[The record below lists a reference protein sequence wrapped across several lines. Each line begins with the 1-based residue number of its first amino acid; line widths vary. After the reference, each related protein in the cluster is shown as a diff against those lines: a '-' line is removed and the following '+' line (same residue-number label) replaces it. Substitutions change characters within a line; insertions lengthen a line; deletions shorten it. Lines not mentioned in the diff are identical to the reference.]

1 MKKNYFFSAVLAIA
15 AAVAC
20 TEKGPVDF
28 PIQGDLTLYGENV
41 AGQEVGVFV
50 TSDGLPQSNLLYT
63 AAEGEGAVALTA
75 KAEKA
80 GFKQGNHMIYAYAP
94 YAEAAAELTA
104 VPAPDYTK
112 QATVPYDP
120 FVGMEGMEAL
130 IGLMLSYESQAKPVA
145 YAAKEV
151 ASLTSAAITLPFEA
165 LNPLE
170 VISVAEPG
178 LEGTNADAQVG
189 KKIKKVVVT
198 CNKPI
203 AYSGQVL
210 DLTTGKLTGGTASNS
225 IELAVDITVTKM
237 AFVVAKGFSFATCLT
252 EADLADAKFKIEMF
266 VEGGK
271 TYAAEDLSAKSG
283 SIFGLALNEVE

>member
-15 AAVAC
+15 ATVAC

-104 VPAPDYTK
+104 VPAPDYSK
-112 QATVPYDP
+112 QSTVAFDP
-120 FVGMEGMEAL
+120 LADDEILA
-130 IGLMLSYESQAKPVA
+130 GLMLSYNSTAQSVL
-145 YAAKEV
+145 YATTEV
-151 ASLTSAAITLPFEA
+151 TELSSAAITLPFA
-165 LNPLE
+165 AVNPLTE
-170 VISVAEPG
+170 VTVGEPG
-178 LEGTNADAQVG
+178 LEGTNANAQEG
-189 KKIKKVVVT
+189 KKVTKIVVT
-198 CNKPI
+198 CDKPI
-203 AYSGQVL
+203 AYTGQTL
-210 DLTTGKLTGGTASNS
+210 DLTTGKLVGGTAVNS
-225 IELAVDITVTKM
+225 IEIAADMTVKKM
-237 AFVVAKGFSFATCLT
+237 GYVTAYGFTFKTCLT
-252 EADLADAKFKIEMF
+252 EEEVATAKFKIEM
-266 VEGGK
+266 VMETGK
-271 TYAAEDLSAKSG
+271 TYAAEDKTPSYG
-283 SIFGLALNEVE
+283 GIYALTLTEVE

>member
-112 QATVPYDP
+112 QSTVAFDP
-120 FVGMEGMEAL
+120 LADDEILA
-130 IGLMLSYESQAKPVA
+130 GLMLSYNSTAQSVL
-145 YAAKEV
+145 YATTEV
-151 ASLTSAAITLPFEA
+151 TELSSAAITLPFA
-165 LNPLE
+165 AVNPLTE
-170 VISVAEPG
+170 VTVGEPG
-178 LEGTNADAQVG
+178 LEGTNANAQEG
-189 KKIKKVVVT
+189 KKVTKIVVT
-198 CNKPI
+198 CDKPI
-203 AYSGQVL
+203 AYTGQTL
-210 DLTTGKLTGGTASNS
+210 DLTTGKLVGGTAVNS
-225 IELAVDITVTKM
+225 IEIAADMTVKKM
-237 AFVVAKGFSFATCLT
+237 GYVTANGFTFKTCLT
-252 EADLADAKFKIEMF
+252 EEEVATAKFKIEM
-266 VEGGK
+266 VMETGK
-271 TYAAEDLSAKSG
+271 TYAAENKTPSYG
-283 SIFGLALNEVE
+283 GIYALTLTEVE

>member
-1 MKKNYFFSAVLAIA
+1 MKKNFFFSAVLAIA

-104 VPAPDYTK
+104 VPAPDYSK
-112 QATVPYDP
+112 QSTVAFDP
-120 FVGMEGMEAL
+120 LADDEILA
-130 IGLMLSYESQAKPVA
+130 GLMLSYNSTAQSVL
-145 YAAKEV
+145 YATTEV
-151 ASLTSAAITLPFEA
+151 TELSSAAITLPFA
-165 LNPLE
+165 AVNPLTE
-170 VISVAEPG
+170 VTVGEPG
-178 LEGTNADAQVG
+178 LEGTNANAQEG
-189 KKIKKVVVT
+189 KKVTKIVVT
-198 CNKPI
+198 CDKPI
-203 AYSGQVL
+203 AYTGQTL
-210 DLTTGKLTGGTASNS
+210 DLTTGKLVGGTAVNS
-225 IELAVDITVTKM
+225 IEIAADMTVKKM
-237 AFVVAKGFSFATCLT
+237 GYVTANGFTFKTCLT
-252 EADLADAKFKIEMF
+252 EEEVATAKFKIEM
-266 VEGGK
+266 VMETGK
-271 TYAAEDLSAKSG
+271 TYAAEDKTPSYG
-283 SIFGLALNEVE
+283 GIYALTLTEVE

>member
-94 YAEAAAELTA
+94 YAETAAELTA

-112 QATVPYDP
+112 QSTVAFDP
-120 FVGMEGMEAL
+120 LADDEILA
-130 IGLMLSYESQAKPVA
+130 GLMLSYNSTAQSVL
-145 YAAKEV
+145 YATTEV
-151 ASLTSAAITLPFEA
+151 TELSSAAITLPFA
-165 LNPLE
+165 AVNPLTE
-170 VISVAEPG
+170 VTVGEPG
-178 LEGTNADAQVG
+178 LEGTNANAQEG
-189 KKIKKVVVT
+189 KKVTKIVVT
-198 CNKPI
+198 CDKPI
-203 AYSGQVL
+203 AYTGQTL
-210 DLTTGKLTGGTASNS
+210 DLTTGKLVGGTAVNS
-225 IELAVDITVTKM
+225 IEIAADMTVKKM
-237 AFVVAKGFSFATCLT
+237 GYVTANGFTFKTCLT
-252 EADLADAKFKIEMF
+252 EEEVATAKFKIEM
-266 VEGGK
+266 VMETGK
-271 TYAAEDLSAKSG
+271 TYAAEDKTPSYG
-283 SIFGLALNEVE
+283 GIYALTLTEVE

>member
-1 MKKNYFFSAVLAIA
+1 MFVL
-15 AAVAC
+15 
-20 TEKGPVDF
+20 
-28 PIQGDLTLYGENV
+28 
-41 AGQEVGVFV
+41 
-50 TSDGLPQSNLLYT
+50 
-63 AAEGEGAVALTA
+63 
-75 KAEKA
+75 
-80 GFKQGNHMIYAYAP
+80 
-94 YAEAAAELTA
+94 
-104 VPAPDYTK
+104 TK
-112 QATVPYDP
+112 QATVGVDP
-120 FVGMEGMEAL
+120 FVGVEGMEAL
-130 IGLMLSYESQAKPVA
+130 LGLMLTYESQAKPVA

-151 ASLTSAAITLPFEA
+151 TSLTSAAITLPFEA
-165 LNPLE
+165 LNPLT
-170 VISVAEPG
+170 VISAGEPG

-237 AFVVAKGFSFATCLT
+237 GFVVAKGFTFATCLT

-283 SIFGLALNEVE
+283 GIYALVLNEVE

>member
-28 PIQGDLTLYGENV
+28 PIQGDLALYGENV

-104 VPAPDYTK
+104 VPAPDYSK
-112 QATVPYDP
+112 QSTVAFDP
-120 FVGMEGMEAL
+120 LADDEILA
-130 IGLMLSYESQAKPVA
+130 GLMLSYNSTAQSVL
-145 YAAKEV
+145 YATTEV
-151 ASLTSAAITLPFEA
+151 TELSSAAITLPFA
-165 LNPLE
+165 AVNPLTE
-170 VISVAEPG
+170 VTVGEPG
-178 LEGTNADAQVG
+178 LEGTNANAQEG
-189 KKIKKVVVT
+189 KKVTKIVVT
-198 CNKPI
+198 CDKPI
-203 AYSGQVL
+203 AYTGQTL
-210 DLTTGKLTGGTASNS
+210 DLTTGKLVGGTAVNS
-225 IELAVDITVTKM
+225 IEIAADMTVKKM
-237 AFVVAKGFSFATCLT
+237 GYVTANGFTFKTCLT
-252 EADLADAKFKIEMF
+252 EEEVATAKFKIEM
-266 VEGGK
+266 VMETGK
-271 TYAAEDLSAKSG
+271 TYAAEDKTPSYG
-283 SIFGLALNEVE
+283 GIYALTLTEVE

>member
-15 AAVAC
+15 ATVAC

-104 VPAPDYTK
+104 VPAPDYSK
-112 QATVPYDP
+112 QSTVAFDP
-120 FVGMEGMEAL
+120 LADDEILA
-130 IGLMLSYESQAKPVA
+130 GLMLSYNSTAQSVL
-145 YAAKEV
+145 YATTEV
-151 ASLTSAAITLPFEA
+151 TELSSAAITLPFA
-165 LNPLE
+165 AVNPLTE
-170 VISVAEPG
+170 VTVGEPG
-178 LEGTNADAQVG
+178 LEGTNANAQEG
-189 KKIKKVVVT
+189 KKVTKIVVT
-198 CNKPI
+198 CDKPI
-203 AYSGQVL
+203 AYTGQTL
-210 DLTTGKLTGGTASNS
+210 DLTTGKLVGGTAVNS
-225 IELAVDITVTKM
+225 IEIAADMTVKKM
-237 AFVVAKGFSFATCLT
+237 GYVTANGFTFKTCLT
-252 EADLADAKFKIEMF
+252 EEEVATAKFKIEM
-266 VEGGK
+266 VMETGK
-271 TYAAEDLSAKSG
+271 TYAAEDKTPSYG
-283 SIFGLALNEVE
+283 GIYALTLTEVE

>member
-1 MKKNYFFSAVLAIA
+1 MKKNFFFSAVLAIA

-28 PIQGDLTLYGENV
+28 PIQGSFSLYGENV

-50 TSDGLPQSNLLYT
+50 TSEGLPQSNLLYN

-112 QATVPYDP
+112 QATVPFDP
-120 FVGMEGMEAL
+120 FADDPTL
-130 IGLMLSYESQAKPVA
+130 AGLMLSYESQAKPVA

-165 LNPLE
+165 LNPLT
-170 VISVAEPG
+170 VITAGEPS
-178 LEGTNADAQVG
+178 LEGANADAQEG

-237 AFVVAKGFSFATCLT
+237 RFVMAKGFSCATCLT

-283 SIFGLALNEVE
+283 SIYGLALNEVE

>member
-28 PIQGDLTLYGENV
+28 PIQGDLALYGENV

-112 QATVPYDP
+112 QSTVAFDP
-120 FVGMEGMEAL
+120 LADDEILA
-130 IGLMLSYESQAKPVA
+130 GLMLSYNSTAQSVL
-145 YAAKEV
+145 YATTEV
-151 ASLTSAAITLPFEA
+151 TELSSAAITLPFA
-165 LNPLE
+165 AVNPLTE
-170 VISVAEPG
+170 VTVGEPG
-178 LEGTNADAQVG
+178 LEGTNANAQEG
-189 KKIKKVVVT
+189 KKVTKIVVT
-198 CNKPI
+198 CDKPI
-203 AYSGQVL
+203 AYTGQTL
-210 DLTTGKLTGGTASNS
+210 DLTTGKLVGGTAVNS
-225 IELAVDITVTKM
+225 IEIAADMTVKKM
-237 AFVVAKGFSFATCLT
+237 GYVTANGFTFKTCLT
-252 EADLADAKFKIEMF
+252 EEEVATAKFKIEM
-266 VEGGK
+266 VMETGK
-271 TYAAEDLSAKSG
+271 TYAAENKTPSYG
-283 SIFGLALNEVE
+283 GIYALTLTEVE

>member
-1 MKKNYFFSAVLAIA
+1 MKKNFFFSAVLAIA

-28 PIQGDLTLYGENV
+28 PIQGSFTLYGENV

-50 TSDGLPQSNLLYT
+50 TSEGLPQSNLLYN
-63 AAEGEGAVALTA
+63 AAEGEGAVELTA

-112 QATVPYDP
+112 QATVGVDP
-120 FVGMEGMEAL
+120 FIGIEGMEAL
-130 IGLMLSYESQAKPVA
+130 LGLMLTYESQAKPVA

-151 ASLTSAAITLPFEA
+151 ASLTLISAG
-165 LNPLE
+165 
-170 VISVAEPG
+170 EPG
-178 LEGTNADAQVG
+178 PEGANADAQVG

-237 AFVVAKGFSFATCLT
+237 GFVVAKGFTFATCLT

-271 TYAAEDLSAKSG
+271 TYAAEDLNAKNG
-283 SIFGLALNEVE
+283 GIYGLALNEVE